1 MSLLGIDLGITGC
14 KAIAFSEDGKMLARA
29 YREYP
34 LLYPKLG
41 WIELNPNEVWV
52 RVKESIGEVA
62 QKTKKDPIKAL
73 AVCCQGEAFSPIDKK
88 GNFLANSPVSFDTRG
103 QELTYQLGEKIGKFR
118 IMQIT
123 GMPLYSGCSL
133 GKLMWLKKNRPH
145 IYRKTWKFL
154 WYEELVLFRLGFS
167 PTTDYSLAPRTLAF
181 DILEKKWSEEIL
193 NTVNIE
199 MEKLPEVLP
208 SGVVIGEIRREIA
221 NELSLPSGVTVV
233 TGGHDQACATLG
245 AGVQQEKMAMESI
258 GTVDCINV
266 ISKTARLNKR
276 MLENN
281 FICSPYTIP
290 DFFITLAF
298 NFTGGALLRWF
309 RDNLAFEEKKKAE
322 DTGKDV
328 YSIIIRGAKASPS
341 SLFVLPHFTTTG
353 TPYMDSRSCGAILGL
368 SLNSNK
374 AELIRAILEGID
386 FEMKL
391 NLTLLEKVGVPV
403 EEIRVAGG
411 GAKSYQWLQLKAD
424 IYDKRILSLNVTEAA
439 CLGAAILAGLGSGVY
454 SSIEEGIKACVRIKR
469 EFYPQKKWA
478 NVYKEKFKLYQTIYP
493 TLQDLNHR
501 ITELSR
507 HH

>member
-193 NTVNIE
+193 NIVDIE
-199 MEKLPEVLP
+199 MEKLPEVLL

-221 NELSLPSGVTVV
+221 NELSLPSGVT
-233 TGGHDQACATLG
+233 D
-245 AGVQQEKMAMESI
+245 
-258 GTVDCINV
+258 
-266 ISKTARLNKR
+266 
-276 MLENN
+276 
-281 FICSPYTIP
+281 
-290 DFFITLAF
+290 
-298 NFTGGALLRWF
+298 
-309 RDNLAFEEKKKAE
+309 
-322 DTGKDV
+322 
-328 YSIIIRGAKASPS
+328 
-341 SLFVLPHFTTTG
+341 
-353 TPYMDSRSCGAILGL
+353 
-368 SLNSNK
+368 SNK

>member
-1 MSLLGIDLGITGC
+1 MSLLGVDIGITGC
-14 KAIAFSEDGKMLARA
+14 KAIVFDENGKILART
-29 YREYP
+29 YREYS
-34 LLYPKLG
+34 LLYPKPG
-41 WIELNPNEVWV
+41 WVELNPDEVWV
-52 RVKESIGEVA
+52 KVKECIREVA

-73 AVCCQGEAFSPIDKK
+73 AVSCQGEAFVPVNKAGDS
-88 GNFLANSPVSFDTRG
+88 LANSPVSFDTRG
-103 QELTYQLGEKIGKFR
+103 ERFTHWLEERIGKSK

-123 GMPLYSGCSL
+123 GMPIYSGCSL
-133 GKLMWLKKNRPH
+133 SKLMWLKKNRPS
-145 IYRKTWKFL
+145 IYRNTWKFL

-193 NTVNIE
+193 NIVDIE
-199 MEKLPEVLP
+199 MEKLPEVLL

-353 TPYMDSRSCGAILGL
+353 TPYMDSRSCGTILGL

>member
-1 MSLLGIDLGITGC
+1 MSLLGVDIGITGC
-14 KAIAFSEDGKMLARA
+14 KAIVFDENGKILARA
-29 YREYP
+29 YREYS
-34 LLYPKLG
+34 LLYPKPG
-41 WIELNPNEVWV
+41 WVELNPDEVWV
-52 RVKESIGEVA
+52 KVKECIREVA

-73 AVCCQGEAFSPIDKK
+73 AVSCQGEAFVPVNKAGDS
-88 GNFLANSPVSFDTRG
+88 LANSPVSFDTRG
-103 QELTYQLGEKIGKFR
+103 ERFTHWLEERIGKSK

-123 GMPLYSGCSL
+123 GMPIYSGCSL
-133 GKLMWLKKNRPH
+133 SKLMWLKKNRPS
-145 IYRKTWKFL
+145 IYRNTWKFL

-193 NTVNIE
+193 NIVDIE
-199 MEKLPEVLP
+199 MEKLPEVLL

-221 NELSLPSGVTVV
+221 NELSLPSGVVAV
-233 TGGHDQACATLG
+233 MGGHDQACATLG
-245 AGVQQEKMAMESI
+245 AGVQQEKIAMESI

-266 ISKTARLNKR
+266 ISKTPRLNER

-281 FICSPYTIP
+281 FVCTPYTIP

-322 DTGKDV
+322 ATGADI
-328 YSIIIRGAKASPS
+328 YSIIIREAKPSPS
-341 SLFVLPHFTTTG
+341 KLFVLPHFTATG
-353 TPYMDSRSCGAILGL
+353 TPYMDSKSCGAILGL
-368 SLNSNK
+368 SLNTNK
-374 AELIRAILEGID
+374 AELIKAILEGAD

-391 NLTLLEKVGVPV
+391 NLILLEKVDITVQ
-403 EEIRVAGG
+403 EIRVAGG
-411 GAKSYQWLQLKAD
+411 GAKSYQWLQLKAN
-424 IYDKRILSLNVTEAA
+424 IYDKKILSLHITEAA

-478 NVYKEKFKLYQTIYP
+478 EMYNEKFKLYQTIYP